1 MPLALLVEWLTYI
14 SKEEDKSMRN
24 EYTAPEVIEIG
35 GAQEVILGSK
45 EGLPA
50 DIDQVQPA
58 LDLDE

>member
-1 MPLALLVEWLTYI
+1 
-14 SKEEDKSMRN
+14 MRN